1 MITITVLT
9 ILHSLIIALA
19 AMLTGSMALMASNP
33 IKTARTETPVQRE
46 VVSREGSEAL
56 RAVTFPGVQQTPA
69 VPTVHNRA
77 LDEKLLKFCDNDEE
91 RNTIQEFLSS
101 TYNDYGS
108 YLGSAIVQQY
118 LDINMFMSFLNG
130 NIEILKRFD
139 QRAYDEID
147 VEVMQEVI
155 EKSEPIKQWLNEN
168 YFAAYNEPL
177 GQFDH
182 PPEAEEVSQ
191 ALDNYVNADPYNLF
205 YKKGGFFGDYTN
217 ANTRFK
223 NTQKRS
229 NDSDLQKNSDYV
241 AFQVSRA
248 DYLLFKNLLIQA
260 GIDIEPKY
268 KVTDGQYRIIS
279 VDNNLCQFLG
289 VCAPKPW

>member
-1 MITITVLT
+1 MTRISAINGAAKKV
-9 ILHSLIIALA
+9 ALA
-19 AMLTGSMALMASNP
+19 AMLTGSMALVASNP

-56 RAVTFPGVQQTPA
+56 RAMTFPGVQQTSA
-69 VPTVHNRA
+69 VPTEHNIE
-77 LDEKLLKFCDNDEE
+77 LDEKFLKLARDEE
-91 RNTIQEFLSS
+91 EKRYFQDYLSD
-101 TYNDYGS
+101 TYQNCGS
-108 YLGSAIVQQY
+108 YLASAKIQQA
-118 LDINMFMSFLNG
+118 LDLNMFLEFLDG

-139 QRAYDEID
+139 EEAYNKID
-147 VEVMQEVI
+147 RDAMKKVV

-168 YFAAYNEPL
+168 YFKAYYEPL

-191 ALDNYVNADPYNLF
+191 ALDNYVNADPYSLF
-205 YKKGGFFGDYTN
+205 YKEVGFFGDYTN

-223 NTQKRS
+223 NTQKKS
-229 NDSDLQKNSDYV
+229 NDTDIQKNSDYV

-260 GIDIEPKY
+260 GIDIKS
-268 KVTDGQYRIIS
+268 KCVVIDGQYRIIS

-289 VCAPKPW
+289 ACAPKPW